1 MKATKSSP
9 PINLKEQVVKHEQC
23 MQLPKWSVNDAFLFD
38 SIQEVLKTGIQMS
51 ATAKNMA
58 SSKLKPSVL
67 QAILD
72 CLNRRKEG
80 PPLEEEQV
88 LRTAI

>member
-1 MKATKSSP
+1 
-9 PINLKEQVVKHEQC
+9 
-23 MQLPKWSVNDAFLFD
+23 MQLPKWSVNDAYLFD
-38 SIQEVLKTGIQMS
+38 TIQEVLETGIQMS
-51 ATAKNMA
+51 AIAKNMA

-80 PPLEEEQV
+80 PPLEEEQE

>member
-1 MKATKSSP
+1 
-9 PINLKEQVVKHEQC
+9 
-23 MQLPKWSVNDAFLFD
+23 
-38 SIQEVLKTGIQMS
+38 MS

-58 SSKLKPSVL
+58 SSKLKPSVR

-72 CLNRRKEG
+72 CFNRRKEG